1 MKKKRKGSPR
11 QNQVTAPQPPQTYVY
26 IFVIFVLDHP
36 QQHKEEWPTD
46 RLYF

>member
-1 MKKKRKGSPR
+1 MKKKIKGSPR
-11 QNQVTAPQPPQTYVY
+11 QNQETYVY
-26 IFVIFVLDHP
+26 IIVQDHP

>member
-11 QNQVTAPQPPQTYVY
+11 QNQVTEPQPPQTYVY
-26 IFVIFVLDHP
+26 IFVLDHP